1 MNPTAHHRHRARR
14 LLAVCL
20 AGAVTLAAASGV
32 ADADGRQGRPAPRV
46 APIASPTPSVDD
58 LAPSAPPAQPPVT
71 PAGPS
76 GLAALSP
83 SGFSLTGVSVTPHG
97 MWSRFHYTTN
107 AASVTIRISDRQP
120 KLIKGVWTEPYMDSI
135 IGPDIV
141 ETIKPGTQM
150 KFDDMFELPATTYY
164 YIITVP
170 TAANQVPVQAVGSFT
185 TLHRTLTI
193 SFDTVHVTDDS
204 DKGAKGAGDF
214 TFWLQVGGKQ
224 VAHVSKDISS
234 DSSWAI
240 KMDGKPVSVVLPNV
254 LLDDVSFGAQ
264 IFEDDIQSFDH
275 CSSELLSG
283 DDWDGVPVIKENSCG
298 TWLAM
303 SDEYDAAPNAW
314 KIGYGHQESTPI
326 PFTLKS
332 YDSSVHLTISGTI
345 TAVWA

>member
-1 MNPTAHHRHRARR
+1 MNPTTSHHRHRARR
-14 LLAVCL
+14 VLAICL
-20 AGAVTLAAASGV
+20 AGAVALTTASGV
-32 ADADGRQGRPAPRV
+32 ANADGRQGRPTTPPV
-46 APIASPTPSVDD
+46 APIATPAPAVDD
-58 LAPSAPPAQPPVT
+58 LAPPAQSPVP
-71 PAGPS
+71 PAGP
-76 GLAALSP
+76 GALAALSP
-83 SGFSLTGVSVTPHG
+83 SGFSLTGVHATPHG
-97 MWSRFHYTTN
+97 TWSRLSYTTN
-107 AASVTIRISDRQP
+107 APAVTIRISDHQP
-120 KLIKGVWTEPYMDSI
+120 KFVKGVWTEPYMDSI

-141 ETIKPGTQM
+141 QTTKPGTPM
-150 KFDDMFELPATTYY
+150 KFDDMYELPATTYY

-214 TFWLQVGGKQ
+214 TFWLQVNGTQ

-234 DSSWAI
+234 DSTWAI
-240 KMDGKPVSVVLPNV
+240 KVDGKPVSVVLPNV

-264 IFEDDIQSFDH
+264 VFEDDIQSWDH

-303 SDEYDAAPNAW
+303 SDEYDASPGSWA
-314 KIGYGHQESTPI
+314 IGYGHQESTPI
-326 PFTLKS
+326 PFTLTS
-332 YDSSVHLTISGTI
+332 YQSSVHLTISGTI